1 MWKQAWRSYLISL
14 HPRYLRKAYDEGKLF
29 WVLYWLVIYPVI
41 MSSISDNPEIFQVI
55 YLLMFRL
62 VPFFLM
68 AWSDIGSKYLM
79 TKMMFLSP
87 MKEEERK
94 EYIKCVLVI
103 KIGVS
108 LLLGICIELI
118 ISMFY
123 SSSILRVVILA
134 IMNLSMGIATY
145 ISLEA
150 FGKMDKKVYAI
161 VKEKIT
167 TTKGRWMNTFIIV
180 FAMVVD
186 GLISILDIGAEA
198 SLALFC
204 KIFISVT
211 TILFMGLDVKIV
223 CSHYKATIALAGDY
237 ELSFHILG
245 KVEKKVKFDMFEKEE
260 VTDV

>member
-1 MWKQAWRSYLISL
+1 MFKQAWRSYLASL

-29 WVLYWLVIYPVI
+29 WVLYWLVIYPTI
-41 MSSISDNPEIFQVI
+41 MSCVSDNPEIFEVI
-55 YLLMFRL
+55 YLTMFRFT
-62 VPFFLM
+62 PFFLM

-94 EYIKCVLVI
+94 EYIKCVLFI

-108 LLLGICIELI
+108 LLLGIFVEVM
-118 ISMFY
+118 ISIFY
-123 SSSILRVVILA
+123 PFSMLRVVVLA
-134 IMNLSMGIATY
+134 IMNISIGIATY
-145 ISLEA
+145 ISLDA
-150 FGKMDKKVYAI
+150 FGKMDKKIYAI
-161 VKEKIT
+161 VKEKVT
-167 TTKGRWMNTFIIV
+167 TTKGRWMNTFITF
-180 FAMVVD
+180 FAMVVAA
-186 GLISILDIGAEA
+186 LVSILDIGAEA
-198 SLALFC
+198 GLAIFC
-204 KIFISVT
+204 KIFIGVM

-245 KVEKKVKFDMFEKEE
+245 KVEKKVKFDMFEKKE